1 MSRVL
6 DHLRGSVYRT
16 ARYVATSAG
25 FEESV
30 WGRKVL
36 ARLNIIGEKVGRML
50 VLRGRP
56 FKVDG
61 HLMYLAGRS
70 GPSVSFSTELLS
82 ERYEPETGKI
92 LKEILRPGMNVLDIG
107 AHVGCHALLAARLV
121 GPEGKVYAFEAAPDN
136 FALLQKNIALNGYRN
151 ILPVP
156 KAVAEKT
163 GTVTFCLSPEGND
176 RNSIYA
182 SSRAGELKKTLEVPA
197 VSLDDFLEQ
206 EGWPKID
213 FVKID
218 VEGAEPLV
226 LKGMT
231 RLLDRSSEITLIA
244 EFAPACIRDG
254 GCAPAGFLEALA
266 NCGFQIRV
274 LEREGSSTPLH
285 SERFASFAK
294 HVESEGMKNLMC
306 YRQTNRPAAAEK
318 IGR

>member
-6 DHLRGSVYRT
+6 DHLGGSVYRT
-16 ARYVATSAG
+16 ARYVATSVG
-25 FEESV
+25 LEESV

-92 LKEILRPGMNVLDIG
+92 LKEILRPGMNVLDI
-107 AHVGCHALLAARLV
+107 A
-121 GPEGKVYAFEAAPDN
+121 
-136 FALLQKNIALNGYRN
+136 
-151 ILPVP
+151 
-156 KAVAEKT
+156 
-163 GTVTFCLSPEGND
+163 
-176 RNSIYA
+176 
-182 SSRAGELKKTLEVPA
+182 A

-244 EFAPACIRDG
+244 EFAPACTRDG
-254 GCAPAGFLEALA
+254 GCAPIGFLEALA
-266 NCGFQIRV
+266 NCGFQIHI
-274 LEREGSSTPLH
+274 LE
-285 SERFASFAK
+285 
-294 HVESEGMKNLMC
+294 
-306 YRQTNRPAAAEK
+306 
-318 IGR
+318 